1 MSEIK
6 QKSVEV
12 FLDELSSKQA
22 TPGGGSAAAVMGAQS
37 AALTSMVCN
46 LTIGKPKYIE
56 VEEDMK
62 SLLNNSEALRQDLTA
77 MIKADVDVFDK
88 LMACYGLAKNSDEEK
103 AERSRQIQAVLK
115 EATIV
120 PLDCAKACAEAIKLS
135 KVAAEKG
142 NLGVISDAGVAAM
155 AGYSALKSAAL
166 NVYINAG
173 SIKDKVF
180 AEEKLAELEAIVKGS
195 ELEADATYQIV
206 KDKL

>member
-1 MSEIK
+1 VSEIK
-6 QKSVEV
+6 HKSVEV
-12 FLDELSSKQA
+12 FLDELASKQA

-62 SLLNNSEALRQDLTA
+62 SLLNQSEALRQDLTA

-88 LMACYGLAKNSDEEK
+88 LMACYGLPKDSDEEK
-103 AERSRQIQAVLK
+103 TERSRQIQAVLK

-120 PLDCAKACAEAIKLS
+120 PLECAKACAEAIKLS
-135 KVAAEKG
+135 KIAAEKG

-173 SIKDKVF
+173 SIKDKDF
-180 AEEKLAELEAIVKGS
+180 AEAKLAELEAIIKGS
-195 ELEADATYQIV
+195 ELEAEATYQIV
-206 KDKL
+206 KEKI

>member
-12 FLDELSSKQA
+12 FLDELASKQA

-62 SLLNNSEALRQDLTA
+62 SLLNQSEALRQDLTA

-88 LMACYGLAKNSDEEK
+88 LMACYGLPKDSDEEK
-103 AERSRQIQAVLK
+103 TERSRQIQAVLK

-120 PLDCAKACAEAIKLS
+120 PLECAKACAEAIKLS
-135 KVAAEKG
+135 KIAAEKG

-173 SIKDKVF
+173 SIKDKDF
-180 AEEKLAELEAIVKGS
+180 SAAKLAELEAIIKGS
-195 ELEADATYQIV
+195 ELEAEATYQIV
-206 KDKL
+206 KEKI